1 MSVIINSNF
10 YHDHAA
16 FSLTCQIELL
26 ILWIWF
32 SAYCSCLLSL
42 ILSPLCE
49 LPVPFCFCRSPMQT
63 YDTICTLNVV
73 SCIFNCLLSHLLTLP
88 SLWPNL
94 SSEIITS
101 SSRLLSF
108 ACILFFIIFFSS
120 PHASFHFQR
129 IYWPEMD
136 AGCKVVFLSVGA
148 AHLSQVCFKVLTKL
162 SDLFTRNILPPLP
175 PSFSH

>member
-1 MSVIINSNF
+1 MIIIVISVIINGNF

-63 YDTICTLNVV
+63 YDTICTLNDV

-108 ACILFFIIFFSS
+108 ACILFFIIFFFTTCFIS
-120 PHASFHFQR
+120 
-129 IYWPEMD
+129 
-136 AGCKVVFLSVGA
+136 LS
-148 AHLSQVCFKVLTKL
+148 AHLLTWDGCRLQGCFLVCWRCSLE
-162 SDLFTRNILPPLP
+162 
-175 PSFSH
+175 PSMFQSLDKAVRSVY